1 MEEYLVLTQ
10 AERDEMLLQNIKNE
24 EKTIYSLRLQ
34 KAQYEEAIKDEP
46 EGVKDAER
54 NMLVEVNRRIVEI
67 EKSSVG
73 LYALLPDDEARIQ
86 AAKLSIEEK
95 EASEITSK

>member
-10 AERDEMLLQNIKNE
+10 VERDVMLLQNIKNE
-24 EKTIYSLRLQ
+24 EKTLYSLRLQ

-46 EGVKDAER
+46 VGVKDAER
-54 NMLVEVNRRIVEI
+54 NMLGEVNIRIAEI

-73 LYALLPDDEARIQ
+73 LYALLPEDKARID
-86 AAKLSIEEK
+86 AAKQTIVEK
-95 EASEITSK
+95 EATEITSK

>member
-24 EKTIYSLRLQ
+24 EKTLYSLRLQ

-54 NMLVEVNRRIVEI
+54 SMLVEVNRRIVEI

-73 LYALLPDDEARIQ
+73 LYELLPKDEARIE
-86 AAKLSIEEK
+86 AAKQSIEEK
-95 EASEITSK
+95 EATEITRK

>member
-24 EKTIYSLRLQ
+24 EKTLYSLRLQ

-54 NMLVEVNRRIVEI
+54 SMLVEVNRRIVEI

-73 LYALLPDDEARIQ
+73 LYELLPKDEARIE
-86 AAKLSIEEK
+86 AAKQAVEEK
-95 EASEITSK
+95 EASEITRK

>member
-24 EKTIYSLRLQ
+24 EKTLYSLRLQ

-54 NMLVEVNRRIVEI
+54 NMLVEVNRRIIEI

-73 LYALLPDDEARIQ
+73 LYELLPKDEARIE
-86 AAKLSIEEK
+86 AAKQAVEEK
-95 EASEITSK
+95 KATEITRK